1 MSGGTLE
8 ADNNLTLSGALTQ
21 SGDITIDVAE
31 NKTLSYSGAAVNLG
45 ARTLTMS
52 GKGSFNNTNALRLNN
67 ANSKLLL
74 SNTATVSSVST
85 SLAST
90 GIDVN
95 ESSTITSLVVGHTTP
110 VSIAAGKTLSGAVTV
125 TAGSIKLG
133 ETGTL
138 ASTISMSGGILDAD
152 ATLTISGA
160 LTQSGNI
167 AIDVAEDKT
176 LSYSGATIEIGASEL
191 TILGG
196 GTFSNT
202 NPLEL
207 DQGQSQ
213 LNLSGITANYIRT
226 KSNSLG
232 ITV

>member
-1 MSGGTLE
+1 
-8 ADNNLTLSGALTQ
+8 
-21 SGDITIDVAE
+21 
-31 NKTLSYSGAAVNLG
+31 
-45 ARTLTMS
+45 
-52 GKGSFNNTNALRLNN
+52 
-67 ANSKLLL
+67 
-74 SNTATVSSVST
+74 
-85 SLAST
+85 
-90 GIDVN
+90 
-95 ESSTITSLVVGHTTP
+95 
-110 VSIAAGKTLSGAVTV
+110 
-125 TAGSIKLG
+125 
-133 ETGTL
+133 
-138 ASTISMSGGILDAD
+138 MSGGILDAD

-232 ITV
+232 ITVENTSTVNELTVGHITPVSIYPNQSLNGSFKIYQNSNLQLNNTGTLAANVSISGLGGKVEAQKNI